1 MVPDLIRALA
11 QEESLKLVGEEH
23 WVTLQII
30 RDYYAEPA
38 ITQNLRHAAW

>member
-1 MVPDLIRALA
+1 MAPNLIPALA
-11 QEESLKLVGEEH
+11 QEESLKLGEEH